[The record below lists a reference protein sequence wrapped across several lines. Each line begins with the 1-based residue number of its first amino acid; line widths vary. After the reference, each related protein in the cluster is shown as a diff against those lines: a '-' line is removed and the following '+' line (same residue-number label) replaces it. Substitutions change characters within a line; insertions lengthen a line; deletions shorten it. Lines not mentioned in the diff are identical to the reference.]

1 MNKFSL
7 HTPTLQSNS
16 WYEVINY
23 PMGEM
28 QVRIT
33 LPELLNEKLD
43 KLDRLEVKI
52 VSRIYCPA
60 DLVELGLLC
69 NALDGLGVVG
79 PTVIL
84 PYLPFSRADR
94 RFVKGD
100 CKGISFVSQFLAAYG
115 INAVT
120 LDVHNKKVTSWFVR
134 NIDPNQYIKAA
145 IEHTAV
151 RHDSKV
157 VSVLYPDKGASERYN
172 LPTSVGSNA
181 NAIEVKYFYA
191 EKKRD
196 AKTGKLTGFKVPYLP
211 EGIPVLIVDDI
222 CDGGGTFLGVAAA
235 IKEVQALDV
244 SLYTTHGG
252 YTKGTQVL
260 YDGGISYLYTTNSYY
275 RDNPTSPDKM
285 LVYDC
290 IPQMLR
296 SC

>member
-7 HTPTLQSNS
+7 HTANIHATS
-16 WYEVINY
+16 WYEVIHY

-33 LPELLNEKLD
+33 LPDLINAPLNQ
-43 KLDRLEVKI
+43 LDRLEVKLI
-52 VSRIYCPA
+52 ARVYTA
-60 DLVELGLLC
+60 EDLIELGLLC
-69 NALDGLGVVG
+69 NALEGLGIVG
-79 PTVIL
+79 PTAII
-84 PYLPFSRADR
+84 PYMPYSRADR

-100 CKGISFVSQFLAAYG
+100 CKGISMVSQFAAAYG
-115 INAVT
+115 FNVVT
-120 LDVHNKKVTSWFVR
+120 LDVHNKKVTSWFAR
-134 NIDPNQYIKAA
+134 NIEPNAFIKSA

-151 RHDSKV
+151 RNNSKV

-172 LPTSVGSNA
+172 LPSTVGSNID
-181 NAIEVKYFYA
+181 AIEVNYFYA

-196 AKTGKLTGFKVPYLP
+196 TLTGKLTGFKVPYLP
-211 EGIPVLIVDDI
+211 DGVPVLIVDDI
-222 CDGGGTFLGVAAA
+222 CDGGGTFLGVVAA
-235 IKEVQALDV
+235 IKEGQNLDV

-275 RDNPTSPDKM
+275 RDNPTTPDKM

-290 IPQMLR
+290 IPQLLR